1 MCLAGV
7 KFDLAICAGQ
17 ISPLKLKRSFGC
29 DRFSR
34 TWGWC
39 MQELLLHVFH
49 TIEQA
54 NIRYCVLRGYE
65 ELEEIEDGGD
75 VDLLVQADQLDHF
88 REVLA
93 RLDFVLLPVWG
104 HAPHRFFVAYDQS
117 ADRWLKLDVL
127 TTVAFGKPIHAI
139 YTNLAN
145 TCLDRR
151 RRREPTFVL
160 SAEDEL
166 LTLLLHCALDKG
178 VFAPHRRARIQALR
192 HEVNDTRYLAEQL
205 HACWSPE
212 MSWQRLAELIDGER
226 WADLLAERT
235 AVAAWLARGQQLGVL
250 GRRIGRRLLR
260 KLDRVAG
267 ALQPRSLMVALLAPD
282 GGGKTTLATELV
294 RRFFLPSR
302 YIYMGTNIEASTV
315 GLPTTRWFQARSKR
329 PKQAGQMPAWALA
342 RGLRFVNNMVE
353 QWYRYGISYYHSMRG
368 RLILFDRYIYDRQ
381 LDATRKRSLKTR
393 ARRWLL
399 AAAAPKPDLVVFLD
413 APGELLY
420 ARKGEHSPEILEQQ
434 RQHYLG
440 LREHIP
446 QMVVVDATRD
456 ADQVRQTVTALI
468 WRSYAKHLR
477 GGLAARGD
485 RSEIA
490 HERTSTP

>member
-1 MCLAGV
+1 
-7 KFDLAICAGQ
+7 
-17 ISPLKLKRSFGC
+17 
-29 DRFSR
+29 
-34 TWGWC
+34 

-93 RLDFVLLPVWG
+93 RLEFVMLPVWG
-104 HAPHRFFVAYDQS
+104 HAPHLFFVAYDQLV
-117 ADRWLKLDVL
+117 DRWLKLDVV
-127 TTVAFGKPIHAI
+127 TTLAFGKPIHAI
-139 YTNLAN
+139 QTGLASN
-145 TCLDRR
+145 CLDRR

-178 VFAPHRRARIQALR
+178 MFAPHRRARIQALR
-192 HEVNDTRYLAEQL
+192 QEVVDERYLSEQL

-212 MSWQRLAELIDGER
+212 MSWTRLAGLIDGEC
-226 WADLLAERT
+226 WADLLAERAT
-235 AVAAWLARGQQLGVL
+235 VAAWLARGQQLGVL
-250 GRRIGRRLLR
+250 GRRFGRRLLR
-260 KLDRVAG
+260 KLDRFAG
-267 ALQPRSLMVALLAPD
+267 VLQPRSLTVVLLAPD
-282 GGGKTTLATELV
+282 GGGKTTLATELT

-302 YIYMGTNIEASTV
+302 YIYMGSNIEASTV
-315 GLPTTRWFQARSKR
+315 GLPTTRWIQARSKR
-329 PKQAGQMPAWALA
+329 PKQAGKMPAWVLA
-342 RGLRFVNNMVE
+342 RSLRFVNNMAE
-353 QWYRYGISYYHSMRG
+353 QWYRYGTSYYYIIRG
-368 RLILFDRYIYDRQ
+368 RLILFDRYIYDGQ
-381 LDATRKRSLKTR
+381 LDSSRKRSLKTR
-393 ARRWLL
+393 VRRWLL
-399 AAAAPKPDLVVFLD
+399 AAAAPTPDLVVFLD
-413 APGELLY
+413 APGDLLY

-440 LREHIP
+440 LRAHIP
-446 QMVVVDATRD
+446 HMEVVDATRD
-456 ADQVRQTVTALI
+456 AEQVRRTVTALI

-477 GGLAARGD
+477 GGSVARGD

-490 HERTSTP
+490 HERTSAP